1 MSNRTS
7 VQDAVRIIVS
17 RNPYLYR
24 GLRMRVV
31 NYSALARYIQ
41 EEVENVFGENVDPNT
56 IVTAIMRLSNQIFE
70 PEELRNPFSGSRI
83 NLITGVSE
91 VLIRVPPIIHG
102 EVVKK
107 IADLK
112 VFDNYMTSLRQSSG
126 GIRLLTNSSDA
137 ERLREALSDHVVD
150 VQNGFAE
157 MHVKLPSAMMGLEGA
172 LTIVVDSLAQNGVQ
186 TVDTSI
192 SENEINLV
200 LQEEDAGRA
209 IESLRALMR

>member
-137 ERLREALSDHVVD
+137 ERLREALSDYVVD